1 MREKERMTRT
11 LGSPRTSQIRSAR
24 GDSSIRRGVRRFWQL
39 AAESSAASRRQ
50 RRHVRAAR
58 PSGGGGGE
66 GRLRRVWRC
75 DMRFFLARDA
85 RETAGG

>member
-1 MREKERMTRT
+1 MTRT
-11 LGSPRTSQIRSAR
+11 LGSPHASQIRSAG
-24 GDSSIRRGVRRFWQL
+24 GDSSIRRGVRRFRQL
-39 AAESSAASRRQ
+39 AAESSAALRRQ

-58 PSGGGGGE
+58 PSGGVGGE